1 MIASLRGE
9 IRVRGPDFV
18 IVDVGGV
25 GFRVQVPSSALEE
38 LGDVGDT
45 VRLYTHLHVR
55 DDALALYGF
64 PTPEQLELFE
74 ALLGVS
80 GVGPRLALSLLSC
93 TSVETLRLAIS
104 QEDVDLLTRVP
115 GVGRKT
121 ASRLILELKGKI
133 DLTRLGLPGRAPVP
147 PEQAELLEVLTNL
160 GYSVA
165 EAKEAIASLSE
176 EAKGM
181 PLEEQLRLALRYFGG
196 L

>member
-9 IRVRGPDFV
+9 IRLRGPDFLV
-18 IVDVGGV
+18 IDVGGV
-25 GFRVQVPSSALEE
+25 GFRVQVPPSALEE

-80 GVGPRLALSLLSC
+80 GVGPRLALSILSS
-93 TSVETLRLAIS
+93 TSADALRLAIQ
-104 QEDVDLLTRVP
+104 QEDVELLTRVP

-133 DLTRLGLPGRAPVP
+133 DLTRLGLPGRIPVP
-147 PEQAELLEVLTNL
+147 PEQAELLDVLTNL
-160 GYSVA
+160 GYTMA
-165 EAKEAIASLSE
+165 EAKEAIASLPE
-176 EAKGM
+176 DARGM
-181 PLEEQLRLALRYFGG
+181 PLEERLRLALRYFGG
-196 L
+196 V